1 MGARANKPE
10 TPNSEPNPGSSLEA
24 VAVVD
29 PYSSGR
35 YLLYELKKRN
45 VPIVCVRSSLKLGPF
60 FLASYET
67 HKDYFVRT
75 VDYEGDLAS
84 TISALR
90 AGPHT
95 IKAVVP
101 GCEPG
106 VELADALSEGMGVP
120 SNGTEL
126 TWARRDKAGMQ
137 DRLAQCGVPSAEQT
151 KSPDLEVLLTW
162 VRERETRLGK
172 EAAYPVV
179 VKPTGG
185 SGGEGV
191 YFCSSE
197 DDLKQAHGELIG
209 ATQTGSGREVEQL
222 ALQEF
227 LSGTEYIIDTCSLDG
242 EHLCCAVWRYTK
254 KKGMPW
260 NPHCI
265 VTQYQEILSAEGEE
279 QEALVRYVFD
289 VLDAV
294 GLRHGPCHTEVML
307 TSRGPILVEVN
318 ARMHGVQ
325 GPLLI
330 EKATGYGLAGYF
342 ADCIMNGWRGDGGLL
357 REHLSAGKSGGRGR
371 WMYPRKE
378 SSCIMMLVSHA
389 EGYLTEETDKQIAG
403 LGLASVLEVFPSVKK
418 GGLLKRSQDL
428 NTMAGYAVMLHPS
441 EEQMYQDI
449 AAIRAAEE
457 AGIYPVSQEPP
468 PMSRQASPAFSRKSS
483 PAFSRKNSPAFSRK
497 SSPTFERMVSP
508 SIEKA
513 DELWAAEKTD
523 EIIWVE
529 ETGVF
534 EVTGLPAD
542 SPQDT
547 SHAFD
552 GAN

>member
-1 MGARANKPE
+1 MGAAATNPE
-10 TPNSEPNPGSSLEA
+10 TPSSAPGPNSPLEA

-35 YLLYELKKRN
+35 YLLYELKKRG
-45 VPIVCVRSSLKLGPF
+45 VPVVCVRSSLKLGPF

-67 HKDYFVRT
+67 HKDHFVRT
-75 VDYEGDLAS
+75 VDHEADLAS
-84 TISALR
+84 TIAALKS
-90 AGPHT
+90 GPHT

-106 VELADALSEGMGVP
+106 VELADALSEGMGLP

-126 TWARRDKAGMQ
+126 TSARRDKAVMQ
-137 DRLAQCGVPSAEQT
+137 DRLSQCGVPSAEQT
-151 KSPDLEVLLTW
+151 KSADLEVLMTW
-162 VRERETRLGK
+162 VRDREARLGK

-191 YFCSSE
+191 YFCASV
-197 DDLKQAHGELIG
+197 DDLVQAHGELIG
-209 ATQTGSGREVEQL
+209 ATQAGSGREVEHL

-227 LSGTEYIIDTCSLDG
+227 LVGTEYIVDTCSLEG

-260 NPHCI
+260 NPRCI
-265 VTQYQEILSAEGEE
+265 VTQHQEILPAEGEE

-330 EKATGYGLAGYF
+330 EKATGNGLAGYF
-342 ADCIMNGWRGDGGLL
+342 ADCMMNGWRGDGGLL
-357 REHLSAGKSGGRGR
+357 REHLTAGKSGGRGR

-389 EGYLTEETDKQIAG
+389 EGYLKEEIDKQIAG
-403 LGLASVLEVFPSVKK
+403 LRLPSVLEVFPSVKK
-418 GGLLKRSQDL
+418 GGLLKQSQDL
-428 NTMAGYAVMLHPS
+428 NTMAGYAIMLHPS
-441 EEQMYQDI
+441 EEKMYQDI

-457 AGIYPVSQEPP
+457 TGIYPVSQEP

-483 PAFSRKNSPAFSRK
+483 PDFTRQI
-497 SSPTFERMVSP
+497 SP

-513 DELWAAEKTD
+513 DELWAAD
-523 EIIWVE
+523 EAGMLE
-529 ETGVF
+529 DGKSLEL

-542 SPQDT
+542 S
-547 SHAFD
+547 
-552 GAN
+552 

>member
-1 MGARANKPE
+1 MGTAASNPE
-10 TPNSEPNPGSSLEA
+10 APTSELGPNSLEA

-35 YLLYELKKRN
+35 YLLYELKKRG
-45 VPIVCVRSSLKLGPF
+45 VPVVCVRSSLKLGHF
-60 FLASYET
+60 FLASYEA
-67 HKDYFVRT
+67 HMDYFVRT
-75 VDYEGDLAS
+75 VDHEGDLAS
-84 TISALR
+84 TIESLKS
-90 AGPHT
+90 GPHT

-106 VELADALSEGMGVP
+106 VELADALSEGMGLP
-120 SNGTEL
+120 SNGVEL

-137 DRLAQCGVPSAEQT
+137 DRLSQCGVPSAEQT
-151 KSPDLEVLLTW
+151 KSADLEVLMTW
-162 VRERETRLGK
+162 VREREARLGK

-191 YFCSSE
+191 YFCASQL
-197 DDLKQAHGELIG
+197 DLAKAHGELIG

-222 ALQEF
+222 AVQEF
-227 LSGTEYIIDTCSLDG
+227 LAGTEYIVDTCSLEG

-260 NPHCI
+260 NPNCI
-265 VTQYQEILSAEGEE
+265 LTQHQDLLPAEGEV

-325 GPLLI
+325 GPLMI
-330 EKATGYGLAGYF
+330 EKATGNGLAGYF
-342 ADCIMNGWRGDGGLL
+342 ADCMMNGWRGSGGLL
-357 REHLSAGKSGGRGR
+357 REHLTAGRSGGRGR
-371 WMYPRKE
+371 WMYPVKE
-378 SSCIMMLVSHA
+378 SCCIVMLVSHA
-389 EGYLTEETDKQIAG
+389 EGYLREEIDKQIAG
-403 LGLASVLEVFPSVKK
+403 LGLPSVLEVFPSVQK
-418 GGLLKRSQDL
+418 GGLLTQSRDL

-441 EEQMYQDI
+441 EEQMYRDI

-457 AGIYPVSQEPP
+457 TGIYPVSQEPL
-468 PMSRQASPAFSRKSS
+468 PMSRQVSPAFSRKSS
-483 PAFSRKNSPAFSRK
+483 VGSPAFSRA
-497 SSPTFERMVSP
+497 SSPEFTRKVSP

-513 DELWAAEKTD
+513 DELWAAEEAGMLKD
-523 EIIWVE
+523 APELE
-529 ETGVF
+529 L
-534 EVTGLPAD
+534 TGLPDD
-542 SPQDT
+542 SYVG
-547 SHAFD
+547 S
-552 GAN
+552 